1 MDFRVHH
8 VVDGLG
14 WGEGP
19 VFVPRL
25 GRVLFT
31 DIPNNRILA
40 WREGGTVE
48 VFDQDSNCANGL
60 TIDAAGHVLACE
72 HRTRRVVRFEKNG
85 QKTVLADAFAGRPL
99 NSPNDVI
106 AAPDGSIWFTDP
118 DYGIRQG
125 HCSEGSRVEQPVEG
139 VYRVDPASRDVQLMI
154 DCLDKP
160 NGLCLSPDGQVLFVS
175 DTGYSER
182 PDGNHHIFR
191 FDMRASML
199 RPARVFATVT
209 PGGPDGMRL
218 DADGL
223 LWSTS
228 GDGLQAFDPSGKL
241 IASLPLGEMTT
252 NLCEIPSRDQER
264 RFFVTTPARALF
276 LELDA
281 ADLVRGTS

>member
-1 MDFRVHH
+1 M
-8 VVDGLG
+8 
-14 WGEGP
+14 
-19 VFVPRL
+19 
-25 GRVLFT
+25 
-31 DIPNNRILA
+31 
-40 WREGGTVE
+40 
-48 VFDQDSNCANGL
+48 
-60 TIDAAGHVLACE
+60 
-72 HRTRRVVRFEKNG
+72 
-85 QKTVLADAFAGRPL
+85 
-99 NSPNDVI
+99 
-106 AAPDGSIWFTDP
+106 
-118 DYGIRQG
+118 
-125 HCSEGSRVEQPVEG
+125 
-139 VYRVDPASRDVQLMI
+139 
-154 DCLDKP
+154 
-160 NGLCLSPDGQVLFVS
+160 S

-281 ADLVRGTS
+281 ADLVRRTS